1 MSHFKARE
9 QFFPVIGRVMLFS
22 SREWYG
28 KLEVTLAVKE
38 NT

>member
-9 QFFPVIGRVMLFS
+9 QFFPVIGRVMIFS

-28 KLEVTLAVKE
+28 KLILFYSLK
-38 NT
+38 

>member
-9 QFFPVIGRVMLFS
+9 QFFPVIDRVMIFS

>member
-9 QFFPVIGRVMLFS
+9 QIYPDIGRDMIFS

>member
-9 QFFPVIGRVMLFS
+9 QFFPMIFS